1 MNMKSENEQYIA
13 ILENMCNYC
22 NYCKP
27 STGHFAETMLI
38 LQAVSSSH
46 YKARMP

>member
-13 ILENMCNYC
+13 ILENMC

-46 YKARMP
+46 YKARVP